1 MTSHRQS
8 SGTFGGILPSTLSSR
23 YLSIVNQL
31 PEEFSSV
38 VSEMMVHLDNIFS
51 LAENFFQAIE
61 RFSRTPDL
69 LERNK
74 MSIGL
79 GAEGDSWPC
88 HVSHE
93 APMGSAQTTENSAK
107 EEDKQVPESAALQHP
122 KFKSTPGPQLPTRR
136 RFLSESDELQDPQP
150 VWDAEPQFCQGF
162 LIQGLWELFMDSR
175 QKNQQEHGGEDSS
188 QESKDSGLCDFKP
201 EPQPRHR
208 NSLSDS
214 ADPFL
219 IKSPSA
225 LLDYYQEDVS
235 RPQPETQES
244 SGRADKFLKP
254 LSWGSEVLESS
265 CNQPS
270 TPLWQLERFTVPQAL
285 QKVRVLKHQELL
297 LVVAVSSF
305 TRHVFTC
312 SQSGIKVWNLVNQV
326 AEDRDPESH
335 LQCSVQDNKV
345 YLRTCLLSSN
355 SRTLFAGGYNLP
367 GVIVWDLAAP
377 SLYEKC
383 QLPCE
388 GLSCQALANTK
399 ENMAL
404 AGFTDGT
411 VRIWDL
417 RTQEIVRNLKGP
429 TNSARNLVV
438 KDDNVWTGGL
448 DACLRCWDLRM
459 AKVSL
464 EHLFQSQIMSL
475 AHSPTEDW
483 LLLGLANGQHCLFNS
498 SKRDQVLTVDTKDN
512 TILGLKFSPNGKWWA
527 SVGMD
532 NFITVHSMP
541 TGAKLFQVPE
551 VGPVRCFDMTEN
563 GRLIITGSRDCASVY
578 HIKY

>member
-1 MTSHRQS
+1 MASHRQS

-23 YLSIVNQL
+23 YLSIINQL
-31 PEEFSSV
+31 PEEFSSI

-51 LAENFFQAIE
+51 LAIE

-74 MSIGL
+74 
-79 GAEGDSWPC
+79 
-88 HVSHE
+88 
-93 APMGSAQTTENSAK
+93 TTENSAK
-107 EEDKQVPESAALQHP
+107 EEDKQVPESAAPQHP

-136 RFLSESDELQDPQP
+136 RFLSKNDELQDPQP

-162 LIQGLWELFMDSR
+162 LIRGLWELFMDSR

-188 QESKDSGLCDFKP
+188 QESKDSGLCDSKP

-219 IKSPSA
+219 IKSPSD
-225 LLDYYQEDVS
+225 LLDYYQEDIS
-235 RPQPETQES
+235 WPQPETQES
-244 SGRADKFLKP
+244 SGRADTFLKP

-265 CNQPS
+265 CNQ
-270 TPLWQLERFTVPQAL
+270 TGIPLWQLERFTVPQAL

-297 LVVAVSSF
+297 LVIAVSSF

-312 SQSGIKVWNLVNQV
+312 SQSGIKVWNLANQV

-335 LQCSVQDNKV
+335 LQCSVQDDKV
-345 YLRTCLLSSN
+345 YLCTCLLSSN
-355 SRTLFAGGYNLP
+355 RRTLFAGGYNLP

-429 TNSARNLVV
+429 TSSAKNLVV
-438 KDDNVWTGGL
+438 KDNNVWTGGL

-459 AKVSL
+459 AKMSL
-464 EHLFQSQIMSL
+464 EYLFQSQIMSL
-475 AHSPTEDW
+475 AHSPTEDL
-483 LLLGLANGQHCLFNS
+483 LLLGLADGQHCLFNS
-498 SKRDQVLTVDTKDN
+498 SKRDQVLTVDTKDS
-512 TILGLKFSPNGKWWA
+512 TILGLKFSPNGQWWA
-527 SVGMD
+527 SIGMD

-551 VGPVRCFDMTEN
+551 VGSVRCFDMTEN
-563 GRLIITGSRDCASVY
+563 GRLIVTGSGDCASVY

>member
-1 MTSHRQS
+1 M
-8 SGTFGGILPSTLSSR
+8 
-23 YLSIVNQL
+23 
-31 PEEFSSV
+31 
-38 VSEMMVHLDNIFS
+38 
-51 LAENFFQAIE
+51 
-61 RFSRTPDL
+61 
-69 LERNK
+69 
-74 MSIGL
+74 
-79 GAEGDSWPC
+79 
-88 HVSHE
+88 
-93 APMGSAQTTENSAK
+93 
-107 EEDKQVPESAALQHP
+107 
-122 KFKSTPGPQLPTRR
+122 
-136 RFLSESDELQDPQP
+136 
-150 VWDAEPQFCQGF
+150 
-162 LIQGLWELFMDSR
+162 
-175 QKNQQEHGGEDSS
+175 
-188 QESKDSGLCDFKP
+188 
-201 EPQPRHR
+201 
-208 NSLSDS
+208 
-214 ADPFL
+214 
-219 IKSPSA
+219 
-225 LLDYYQEDVS
+225 
-235 RPQPETQES
+235 
-244 SGRADKFLKP
+244 
-254 LSWGSEVLESS
+254 
-265 CNQPS
+265 
-270 TPLWQLERFTVPQAL
+270 
-285 QKVRVLKHQELL
+285 LKHQELL

-335 LQCSVQDNKV
+335 LKCSVQDNKV

-438 KDDNVWTGGL
+438 KDDNIWTGGL

-498 SKRDQVLTVDTKDN
+498 RKRDQVLTVDTKDN

-527 SVGMD
+527 SVGMG